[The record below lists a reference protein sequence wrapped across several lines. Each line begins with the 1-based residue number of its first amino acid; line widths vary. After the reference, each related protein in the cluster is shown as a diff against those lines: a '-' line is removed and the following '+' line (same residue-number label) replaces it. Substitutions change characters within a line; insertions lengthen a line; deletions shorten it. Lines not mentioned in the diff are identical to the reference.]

1 MTTFDAQNTCPCF
14 ESSFEIKSTSANTS
28 PEPMVSTSV
37 SATETIVRPCRQS
50 TTEVDAQHSA
60 PTLNQLD
67 NSPSP
72 HVEISIPDRIEV
84 HRLSAKLEEVIRQAG
99 GQVCFDDFKMAFE
112 LCEKVE
118 QGLWN
123 KLEQTTI
130 DQLLSLRRAA
140 LAHLKA
146 DDFRLAIFEFRT
158 LLELSKRFL
167 GPNHSLIAVALGSL
181 AVLFQSREDFGGAE
195 VYYLQLVQ
203 HHEESS
209 QGESFH
215 MLFAVRGLA
224 HVYLQQAH
232 EPLKARWAEAISEQ
246 ERAVSLSRKL
256 YGPADDV
263 TEECLWDLLQ
273 YIKSGRELDAIE
285 TKFRD
290 EFDSCERANGDEEDA
305 LWSLRC
311 LAYIHI
317 LKGRFQEA
325 LSEIEKLCERCQGQ
339 DTVSR
344 SLILL
349 FRCHQAKLL
358 QQLHLDGPCRMT
370 YEVLVSAYE
379 DLNGTDD
386 ISTLRCVANLA
397 VCYAAHG
404 SAELASLLFQRAV
417 NGYDDL
423 GDSSQA
429 TRCRICWGV
438 LLKTSHVEGD
448 GDALIAKAVSDLNKM
463 TFMERLGLLDVIS
476 LLIGGHLDCGETEIA
491 ESRYRETTALL
502 KRKR

>member
-1 MTTFDAQNTCPCF
+1 LTTFDAQNTCPCF

-167 GPNHSLIAVALGSL
+167 GPNHSLIAGALGSL

-273 YIKSGRELDAIE
+273 
-285 TKFRD
+285 
-290 EFDSCERANGDEEDA
+290 
-305 LWSLRC
+305 
-311 LAYIHI
+311 
-317 LKGRFQEA
+317 
-325 LSEIEKLCERCQGQ
+325 
-339 DTVSR
+339 
-344 SLILL
+344 
-349 FRCHQAKLL
+349 
-358 QQLHLDGPCRMT
+358 
-370 YEVLVSAYE
+370 
-379 DLNGTDD
+379 
-386 ISTLRCVANLA
+386 
-397 VCYAAHG
+397 
-404 SAELASLLFQRAV
+404 
-417 NGYDDL
+417 
-423 GDSSQA
+423 
-429 TRCRICWGV
+429 
-438 LLKTSHVEGD
+438 
-448 GDALIAKAVSDLNKM
+448 
-463 TFMERLGLLDVIS
+463 
-476 LLIGGHLDCGETEIA
+476 
-491 ESRYRETTALL
+491 
-502 KRKR
+502 